1 MSESESSSTSA
12 APSEGAGDRLVL
24 CPYCGAAQRGGD
36 RCHSCSGLFE
46 PLSQLATQIA
56 MGPWYIRDKA
66 NPFRPGCSYEVLTQM
81 IKAGRVKPTTVVRGP
96 TTKQFWSIAR
106 NVEGI
111 SHLLGYCHSCHAHVQ
126 PTDASCESCGAIF
139 KSIDKRDR
147 LGLRFK
153 SRAEAE
159 KAQEDLSAMVED
171 AATGSP
177 RTKAAKTK
185 STKAAASSIS
195 KPRTKPGLLED
206 ALDMGDEAAAHDGQD
221 GQTLDFA
228 PSDEAAVAAVEA
240 AEAEAGEKR
249 SIGMLMITLWV
260 LVALNILSIGGLAVL
275 YVLTQGG

>member
-1 MSESESSSTSA
+1 MSDTPSTPTTEDTQ
-12 APSEGAGDRLVL
+12 APAPADKLVL

-36 RCHSCSGLFE
+36 RCQSCGGLFE

-66 NPFRPGCSYEVLTQM
+66 NPFRPGCSYEVLAQM
-81 IKAGRVKPTTVVRGP
+81 VKAGRIKPTTVLRGP
-96 TTKQFWSIAR
+96 TTNQFWSVAR

-139 KSIDKRDR
+139 KAVDQRDK

-153 SRAEAE
+153 TRADAD
-159 KAQEDLSAMVED
+159 KAKQDLDALVEQSI
-171 AATGSP
+171 TGQP
-177 RTKAAKTK
+177 RKKPVRK
-185 STKAAASSIS
+185 PSGAAASTAAPR
-195 KPRTKPGLLED
+195 KPKAGLLEE
-206 ALDMGDEAAAHDGQD
+206 ALDMDDQHAAHGGQD

-228 PSDEAAVAAVEA
+228 PSDESAIAA
-240 AEAEAGEKR
+240 AEEAEHAPAPRQPLSKLV
-249 SIGMLMITLWV
+249 IALWV

-275 YVLTQGG
+275 YVWTQGG